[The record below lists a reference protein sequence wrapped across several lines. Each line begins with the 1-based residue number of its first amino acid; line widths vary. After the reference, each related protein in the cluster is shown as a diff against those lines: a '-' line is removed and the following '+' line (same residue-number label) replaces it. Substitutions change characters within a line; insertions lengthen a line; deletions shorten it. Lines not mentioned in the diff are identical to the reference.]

1 MRFLW
6 LSLLTALTLAAPAA
20 AVAAQSPAHH
30 GSTLPAV
37 FDRLEAGDPTP
48 VAHRPRSGRVNLR
61 NRVMGISPEGAVPAY
76 TEASEFGVSF
86 EYDGMR
92 ADLERAGIRVQ
103 SQIGRV
109 YTARVRRGEV
119 GLLRGVSGLQHV
131 QLARYMQPHLNLSL
145 PDVRADLEHNASGSP
160 PVYHGRAGRGI
171 LLGDVDTG
179 IDFSSSDF
187 SDSLGKTRILY
198 IWDQNDVV
206 GPSPAGFSYGSEWT
220 KSEIDNTPG
229 SVRHVDTGGHGTE
242 VAGVMIGNGSSTGC
256 SQAAYRYVGVAPEAK
271 FIEVAS
277 DYSDVGIVDGVDY
290 IFQKATALGM
300 DCVVNLS
307 LGSSYGPHDGTG
319 TFSQLVNALT
329 GPGRIVVA
337 SAGNSQEDAIHGK
350 LTTTSQTVGTDR
362 FQFTVPSYTANTGT
376 FNDYI
381 VITGWYDPSA
391 SLTIRVKGPTAADT
405 LSVGLG
411 GARDRNLSLV
421 GGKGGK
427 LFIVNQ
433 NPSQGYGGTSSCRQF
448 EVEIYDSLA
457 TGTTSTQNPPRNG
470 TWEIDAVANNAAS
483 IGKRVDIW
491 IYGYQVG
498 GSTASMVKV
507 TTGLDNTT
515 MVGEPADADSV
526 IAVGAH
532 ATKASWVSCASGNA
546 AYTVPPTL
554 GSIASFSCIGP
565 RRDGVLKPELTAPGF
580 GVATT
585 HSSGAGAIGA
595 FGDADDGV
603 HEITQGTSFSAPH
616 VSAAAALFLMY
627 QPGSSPSKI
636 RQSFESHARSDAFTG
651 VVPNATWGY
660 GKLDIYATIDHVVPA
675 CAVTSPAGGES
686 WAGSSARTVTWTAS
700 DNVGVTSVDV
710 AYSLHGATGPW
721 VAIAAGV
728 ANSGTAP
735 WTTPAG
741 PSDSMLVRVTAH
753 DAGGNL
759 TAAQSG
765 AFFHLTTSAG
775 VPLPPPTA
783 AFWLKPPVPNPSNG
797 SVGLHFSLA
806 RAGRATL
813 EVYGV
818 RGERVWS
825 QDWANLAPGE
835 HLVSWNGRNAANR
848 NAGSGLYFV
857 RLTTEAGVRNTRL
870 VRLD

>member
-1 MRFLW
+1 MRFHW
-6 LSLLTALTLAAPAA
+6 LSLFAAIAFATTAAAAPARPA
-20 AVAAQSPAHH
+20 ARN
-30 GSTLPAV
+30 GSTLPEV
-37 FDRLEAGDPTP
+37 FDRLEAGAPTP
-48 VAHRPRSGRVNLR
+48 VAHRPQSGRVNLR
-61 NRVMGISPEGAVPAY
+61 NHVMGIAPEGAVPAY
-76 TEASEFGVSF
+76 TEAAEFGVSF

-103 SQIGRV
+103 SQIGR
-109 YTARVRRGEV
+109 YFTARVRRGEI
-119 GLLRGVSGLQHV
+119 GNLRSVSGLQHV
-131 QLARYMQPHLNLSL
+131 RLARYMQPQLDLSI

-160 PVYHGRAGRGI
+160 PVYHGRAGRGV

-179 IDFSSSDF
+179 IDFTSSDF

-206 GPSPAGFSYGSEWT
+206 GPSPAGFSYGSEWS
-220 KSEIDNTPG
+220 KSDIDNSPG
-229 SVRHVDTGGHGTE
+229 TVRQVDSDGHGTE

-256 SQAAYRYVGVAPEAK
+256 AQAAYRYVGVAPEAQ

-290 IFQKATALGM
+290 IFQKAAALGM

-307 LGSSYGPHDGTG
+307 LGSSFGPHDGTDA
-319 TFSQLVNALT
+319 FSQAISALT

-337 SAGNSQEDAIHGK
+337 SAGNAQLDAIHGK

-362 FQFTVPSYTANTGT
+362 FQFAVPSYTPNTGT

-405 LSVGLG
+405 LSAGLG
-411 GARDRNLSLV
+411 GARDRNLTLV
-421 GGKGGK
+421 SGKGGK
-427 LFIVNQ
+427 LSIVNQ
-433 NPSQGYGGTSSCRQF
+433 NPSQGYSGTSSCRQF

-470 TWEIDAVANNAAS
+470 TWEIDAVSNNAAS

-498 GSTASMVKV
+498 SGGAMVKV

-515 MVGEPADADSV
+515 MVGEPADGDSV

-532 ATKASWVSCASGNA
+532 ATKASWVTCALGNA
-546 AYTVPPTL
+546 AYSSPPTL
-554 GSIASFSCIGP
+554 GAIASFSCVGP
-565 RRDGVLKPELTAPGF
+565 RRDGVVKPELTAPGF

-585 HSSGAGAIGA
+585 HSSGAGAIA
-595 FGDADDGV
+595 AYGDADDGV

-627 QPGSSPSKI
+627 QPGSSPGRI
-636 RQSFESHARSDAFTG
+636 RQSFESHARADAFTG
-651 VVPNATWGY
+651 TVPNATWGY
-660 GKLDIYATIDHVVPA
+660 GKLDIYATIDHVAPA
-675 CAVTSPAGGES
+675 CAVTSPVGGES
-686 WAGSSARTVTWTAS
+686 WAGGAAQAVTWTAS
-700 DNVGVTSVDV
+700 DNVGVTGVDV

-721 VAIAAGV
+721 VAVAAGV

-741 PSDSMLVRVTAH
+741 PSDSVLVRVTAH
-753 DAGGNL
+753 DAGGNAA
-759 TAAQSG
+759 AAQSG
-765 AFFHLTTSAG
+765 AFFHITSSAG
-775 VPLPPPTA
+775 VPVTPPAA

-813 EVYGV
+813 QVYGV
-818 RGERVWS
+818 GGERVWS
-825 QDWANLAPGE
+825 QDWANLGPGE
-835 HLVSWNGRNAANR
+835 HLASWNGRNTANR
-848 NAGSGLYFV
+848 SAGSGLYFV
-857 RLTTEAGVRNTRL
+857 RLTTETGVRNTRL